1 MRVGVIGAGK
11 FASMFLTQA
20 LHLPAIHLAGVVDLD
35 PERARS
41 ALARTGWPAERY
53 GAPSLAEARANYAR
67 IGASDPDSLD
77 RVRKPRPEEHPNP
90 EVDNDA
96 TRITRLEAAVL
107 SVFSASVR
115 EAARLVPGHLRVQRR
130 EIEPVGFFTHLEPSE
145 ATRVFPNNRNLAWS
159 GLGAR
164 FGTVDVG
171 FVVFVNAG
179 CVTMI
184 EGYTYGDDWPSGEP
198 DALYSI

>member
-1 MRVGVIGAGK
+1 MYPCACCGY
-11 FASMFLTQA
+11 LTQA
-20 LHLPAIHLAGVVDLD
+20 EPPPDTHAICEVCDWEDDAVQLD
-35 PERARS
+35 DETFSGGAN
-41 ALARTGWPAERY
+41 
-53 GAPSLAEARANYAR
+53 APSLAEARANYAR

-77 RVRKPRPEEHPNP
+77 RVRKPRPEEYPNP

-130 EIEPVGFFTHLEPSE
+130 EIEPVGFFTRLEPTE